1 MRHVFDRSIEFLR
14 KGQSAEAF
22 KEIDAGIASAEK
34 DNRIDWIVML
44 GVYASRAAHGMGD
57 FRLVVRYSERV
68 LACDPARN
76 ESRAL
81 AFYALADAMFR
92 LGEPEQAK
100 KHAGKSYM
108 LVQHPKNKTES
119 DLLKLLMDRWPEI
132 GEW

>member
-1 MRHVFDRSIEFLR
+1 
-14 KGQSAEAF
+14 
-22 KEIDAGIASAEK
+22 
-34 DNRIDWIVML
+34 
-44 GVYASRAAHGMGD
+44 
-57 FRLVVRYSERV
+57 
-68 LACDPARN
+68 
-76 ESRAL
+76 
-81 AFYALADAMFR
+81 MFR